1 MQIANAANPAL
12 TLPAQTPAQAS
23 SKGPGAPAPVAAP
36 PPPGAAATTGTFYPQ
51 QAFSS
56 GFASP
61 FNVFGSPFA
70 GGGYG
75 NFGFGGP
82 AAGLPGAAA
91 PGASG
96 HTVVNSTNALASSE
110 AQGAGALGAAPGAT
124 QGGVVAGSFGY
135 AQPAFL
141 VPAILPVGLPV
152 FIAVGVFAF
161 ASPIAAPQPTPVA
174 SPGPA
179 PTPTPAV
186 PPAADKAPPAADAPA
201 LDAPVSGEPPVIDV
215 PPVTTPATKDDTPAP
230 VVSLSNPEFAR
241 YAERFETQSLT
252 SELVLSLRTAEG
264 DEISLNFKQLD
275 VLQTETF
282 SGQQLSGERVRR
294 DDESESSERFVTIEV
309 DGDLSAEEQAAI
321 DRVIAGVTDVANQ
334 FFSGAYDEARTQ
346 LAALDFD
353 ASTLSELSL
362 NLTTTRQA
370 EIARSYRGDADPLD
384 QLRNRGG
391 EIVQALEFL
400 ATEQRQLIDSAKDV
414 FDDASAARLVRT
426 LVPSLLADAVS
437 DLRDEIAES
446 GTAALA
452 DAAEDAQA
460 EPAAAAAT
468 ATAVNAGVPED
479 AAAAL
484 DGSVRGVA

>member
-1 MQIANAANPAL
+1 MQIANAAGPVFNLPAL
-12 TLPAQTPAQAS
+12 TPAQAN
-23 SKGPGAPAPVAAP
+23 SKGPGAPAPVAPLPA
-36 PPPGAAATTGTFYPQ
+36 GAAATTGTYYPQ
-51 QAFSS
+51 QSFGG

-75 NFGFGGP
+75 NFGFGGTA
-82 AAGLPGAAA
+82 AAGA

-110 AQGAGALGAAPGAT
+110 SQGAAATSAGAGLPAGGA
-124 QGGVVAGSFGY
+124 VAGSFGY

-161 ASPIAAPQPTPVA
+161 AAPAAAPQPAPVVTP
-174 SPGPA
+174 SPA
-179 PTPTPAV
+179 PTPATPPTTDKTPPV
-186 PPAADKAPPAADAPA
+186 PDAPA
-201 LDAPVSGEPPVIDV
+201 PVPDAPVTGESPVIDV
-215 PPVTTPATKDDTPAP
+215 PPVTAPAADDAPAP
-230 VVSLSNPEFAR
+230 VVSLSNPDFAR

-282 SGQQLSGERVRR
+282 SGRQLSGERVRR
-294 DDESESSERFVTIEV
+294 DDESETSERFVTIEV

-321 DRVIAGVTDVANQ
+321 DRVLAGVTDVANQ
-334 FFSGAYDEARTQ
+334 FFSGAYDDARAQ
-346 LAALDFD
+346 LAAIDFD

-362 NLTTTRQA
+362 NLTTTREA
-370 EIARSYRGDADPLD
+370 EIARSYRGEADPLD

-414 FDDASAARLVRT
+414 FDDASAVRLVRT
-426 LVPSLLADAVS
+426 LVPSLLAEAVS

-446 GTAALA
+446 GTAAVA
-452 DAAEDAQA
+452 DAVAEETDAEQ
-460 EPAAAAAT
+460 AAAEAAAST
-468 ATAVNAGVPED
+468 AAIED
-479 AAAAL
+479 PAAAL
-484 DGSVRGVA
+484 DGAVRGVA

>member
-1 MQIANAANPAL
+1 MQIANAASPAF

-23 SKGPGAPAPVAAP
+23 SKGPGAPAPVAP

-51 QAFSS
+51 QAFSG

-82 AAGLPGAAA
+82 AAGLPGAGA

-110 AQGAGALGAAPGAT
+110 AQGAGALGAGAGVT
-124 QGGVVAGSFGY
+124 QGGAGVAQGVVAGSFGY

-179 PTPTPAV
+179 PTPAV
-186 PPAADKAPPAADAPA
+186 PPATDKAPPAA
-201 LDAPVSGEPPVIDV
+201 DAPVSGEPPVIDV
-215 PPVTTPATKDDTPAP
+215 PPVTTPAAKDDTPAP

-309 DGDLSAEEQAAI
+309 DGDLSAEERAAI

-346 LAALDFD
+346 LASLDFD

-370 EIARSYRGDADPLD
+370 DIARSYRGDADPLD

-446 GTAALA
+446 GTDALA
-452 DAAEDAQA
+452 DAAEDAPA
-460 EPAAAAAT
+460 EAARADAAASAA
-468 ATAVNAGVPED
+468 ARED
-479 AAAAL
+479 TAAAL